1 MFNYTRPIDGLYEMN
16 LICSKFLEA
25 AEFKK
30 DQILFGRCLEDNKD
44 DADFMIV
51 PLGDTIEKLRSKF
64 EEKKMM
70 QLLLQKRR
78 RLFYILQIWIST
90 SLAIQISKMAKK

>member
-1 MFNYTRPIDGLYEMN
+1 MN

-64 EEKKMM
+64 EEKK
-70 QLLLQKRR
+70 
-78 RLFYILQIWIST
+78 
-90 SLAIQISKMAKK
+90 